1 MTIAQALALCDR
13 LQPNPYPDDLKI
25 RWLSELD
32 GQIFLE
38 VHQCHAGCPESFQ
51 PYEPGESQR
60 ALLVPAPFADE
71 LYLSY
76 LQSCMD
82 RENGEI
88 ARYNRSIA
96 LYNSA
101 YLRYQNHYR
110 RHHRPLSAGPFRL
123 KGEEK
128 PCPSIP
134 F

>member
-1 MTIAQALALCDR
+1 MTIAQAISLVDR
-13 LQPNPYPDDLKI
+13 LQPNAYADDLKT

-38 VHQCHAGCPESFQ
+38 LHQCHAGCPESFQ
-51 PYEPGESQR
+51 PYEAGETGR
-60 ALLVPAPFADE
+60 ELLVPQPFAGE
-71 LYLSY
+71 LYPCF
-76 LQSCMD
+76 LQSRMD

-110 RHHRPLSAGPFRL
+110 RTHRPLNAGPFRL
-123 KGEEK
+123 KGGER
-128 PCPSIP
+128 PCPSTP